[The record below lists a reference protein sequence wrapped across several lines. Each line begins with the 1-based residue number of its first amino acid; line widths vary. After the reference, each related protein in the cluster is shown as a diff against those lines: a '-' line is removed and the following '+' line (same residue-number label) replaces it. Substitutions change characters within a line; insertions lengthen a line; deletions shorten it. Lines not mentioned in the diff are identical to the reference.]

1 MHGLVTPLAICA
13 VAWSGLHLI
22 AWLGTLIG
30 DPLGPAP
37 VHNAAF
43 VRNFGVLAQRAL
55 PELSEC
61 ARLAAGGALRPPDLH
76 LSLVFLAVAKLAA
89 HGSAELWLMFFSLLS
104 YAGVFVLLFVWLG
117 RLADRAAATAGVI
130 LLAAA
135 PWSFR
140 LSDGDPR
147 GFALLASIA
156 ALLLAERSQRLR
168 AGLAAAV
175 GVLAH
180 PVALATLPAVWR
192 GDGGGTNVRSAAIAR
207 WAAMILPLLALGARW
222 MVLGRGPRGHLSA
235 ALGNFAIPS
244 EPYLWLLAPGLG
256 FLLASAA
263 LLLRARDWRSL
274 SLLLLQAVL
283 LFVCDGFSAGRELWI
298 CAAAFLPLG
307 VALARS
313 PFALAGTT
321 SALMLFQSL
330 FFYLQ
335 THHLPLP

>member
-1 MHGLVTPLAICA
+1 MHQLVPPLAICA
-13 VAWSGLHLI
+13 VTWSGLHLV
-22 AWLGTLIG
+22 AWLGTLVG
-30 DPLGPAP
+30 GSLGPAS
-37 VHNAAF
+37 VRDASF
-43 VRNFGVLAQRAL
+43 VRDFAVLAQRAS
-55 PELSEC
+55 PELGEHV
-61 ARLAAGGALRPPDLH
+61 RLAASGALRPGDLH
-76 LSLVFLAVAKLAA
+76 LSLIFLAVAKLAG
-89 HGSAELWLMFFSLLS
+89 HRSADLWLMSFSLLS
-104 YAGVFVLLFVWLG
+104 YAGVFVLLFAWLG
-117 RLADRAAATAGVI
+117 RRTDRATATAGVM
-130 LLAAA
+130 LFAAA

-156 ALLLAERSQRLR
+156 ALLLAERGQRVG

-192 GDGGGTNVRSAAIAR
+192 GDGGGAERRSAAVVR
-207 WAAMILPLLALGARW
+207 WAAMILPMLALGARW
-222 MVLGRGPRGHLSA
+222 AVLGRGERFHLSA
-235 ALGNFAIPS
+235 CLGNFAIPS
-244 EPYLWLLAPGLG
+244 AAYLWLLAPGLG
-256 FLLASAA
+256 FLLAGAA
-263 LLLRARDWRSL
+263 LLARARDWRSL

-298 CAAAFLPLG
+298 CVAAFLPLG

-313 PFALAGTT
+313 PLVLAGTT